1 MIITIFVGTLWI
13 ENLSPSQVAAEPL
26 LQLADLTRF
35 LTKAGF
41 VKVFGPVSA
50 MRIEVLYVSS
60 ILYPLCLIPGD

>member
-35 LTKAGF
+35 LTK
-41 VKVFGPVSA
+41 VFGPLSA
-50 MRIEVLYVSS
+50 MRIEVLHVSS
-60 ILYPLCLIPGD
+60 CF